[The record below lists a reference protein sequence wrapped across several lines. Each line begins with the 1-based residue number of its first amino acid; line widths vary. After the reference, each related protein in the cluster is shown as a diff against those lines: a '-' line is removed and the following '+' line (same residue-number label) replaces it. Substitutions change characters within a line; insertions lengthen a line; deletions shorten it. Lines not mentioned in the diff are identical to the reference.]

1 MPTVLI
7 DGIKYVPKAEV
18 PELTDPRLQAALEEL
33 TAMLYF
39 RQQHKALAQAW
50 NVLNALA
57 PEIARLA
64 SDDPQAAYNRIH
76 GSEAM

>member
-1 MPTVLI
+1 MPSVLI
-7 DGIKYVPKAEV
+7 DGIEYVPKGEV

-33 TAMLYF
+33 TSMLYF

-64 SDDPQAAYNRIH
+64 ADSPETAYERIH
-76 GSEAM
+76 GQEDV